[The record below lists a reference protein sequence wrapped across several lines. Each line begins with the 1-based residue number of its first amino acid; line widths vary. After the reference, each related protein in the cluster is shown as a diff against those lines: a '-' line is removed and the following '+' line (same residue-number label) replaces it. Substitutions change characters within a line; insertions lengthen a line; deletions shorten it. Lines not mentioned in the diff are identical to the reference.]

1 MEQEKPKYLM
11 LKFTGNKEE
20 LHSQLK
26 AWCAISQKTMNG
38 TIIELIEDLLKA
50 QDFKQN

>member
-1 MEQEKPKYLM
+1 MEKEKQKILM

-26 AWCAISQKTMNG
+26 AWCAISEKTMNG
-38 TIIELIEDLLKA
+38 TIIELIEELLKA
-50 QDFKQN
+50 QNFNQK